1 MDETSVTTSWED
13 VAHVTARI
21 VDANGVPVPDADH
34 AIAFAVDGPGRVIAV
49 DDGDPESH
57 EPYVAT
63 SRTAFRG
70 RVLAI
75 LRATGAGRVTVT
87 ATAKGLAP
95 GASAFDATAMP

>member
-1 MDETSVTTSWED
+1 VED
-13 VAHVTARI
+13 VAHVTARV
-21 VDANGVPVPDADH
+21 VDATACRCPTRTTRSS
-34 AIAFAVDGPGRVIAV
+34 FAVDGPGRVIAV

-57 EPYVAT
+57 EPYLAT

-75 LRATGAGRVTVT
+75 LRATGPGRVTVT

-95 GASAFDATAMP
+95 GASTLDAAAAP